1 MTYLINEFI
10 CSVVADAL
18 STAGDFSWL
27 TVSSVNTTHCGEVF
41 TDSSQ
46 VRAWAQ
52 TCPASQVGLANQ
64 TYRCVPACV
73 CCVSTYFMFLAAME
87 GVILCHL
94 YLLNSVLLPFHYWP
108 NWDRSAA
115 ITGSDVTSGHWCPEG
130 WCETIMSSCGT
141 FIEKLTK
148 ITACATY

>member
-1 MTYLINEFI
+1 MTYLINMSLSAVWWQMHWAVLVI
-10 CSVVADAL
+10 SAD
-18 STAGDFSWL
+18 WL
-27 TVSSVNTTHCGEVF
+27 WAQSIHTHCGEVF

-73 CCVSTYFMFLAAME
+73 CCVLHVLAAME
-87 GVILCHL
+87 DVILFHL
-94 YLLNSVLLPFHYWP
+94 YLLNSVLLPFHYRP
-108 NWDRSAA
+108 NCDRSAA
-115 ITGSDVTSGHWCPEG
+115 ITGSDVTSRHRRPEG
-130 WCETIMSSCGT
+130 WCEAIMSSCGT
-141 FIEKLTK
+141 ILEMLPK